1 MSIFFYFLNLI
12 SLIFFSNQQQNNYID
27 EYFNINSTGQP
38 LSDDCLCNLDPKAC
52 NYLCCCD
59 DKCSDDTK
67 RQWRER
73 SKCIDEKDTV
83 GIFSDRCI
91 EQHLMVFYNKRR
103 GLKKEEATEDISN
116 SNKMIKNFCFSMDN
130 SKTMSRDIQTVNFKT
145 PVTMPGDNQI
155 KIDSNSQDYL
165 SINDIDN
172 QPFSNNEHF
181 SLYSGIDCNHFREI
195 EKFTNANF
203 TCSMNREKNSRIRE
217 AINNNIRIN
226 DKLCNLTNVYKLE
239 NGLLNYQREQ
249 TITSLID
256 SEFIVEIEFIIKMQ
270 NYDASDLQCSI
281 NLIKT
286 SSSSDGN
293 ILFKNSVIFSNRDK
307 VPYRYSGTNGYLN
320 GYPLK
325 ILSKQNNQIFN
336 EYYIVG
342 RNQDGDCR
350 NKTDD
355 DMNNYLYYD
364 DKPFLFNQ
372 DYIYKCHL
380 SETDN
385 IAQTILYQRLDN
397 IQNIAKYGDSNYQQI
412 NNDNYW
418 INVTN
423 NIDLNNRNN
432 TYIKMNIYL
441 GTKKIGVNSF
451 KYIYKVILNNIK
463 GDYNT
468 LSLDIKYYD
477 LDKTTEHEE
486 KPNYPTF
493 IPSMP
498 ADLLDPLIYSQV
510 DK

>member
-1 MSIFFYFLNLI
+1 MSHFFYFLNLI
-12 SLIFFSNQQQNNYID
+12 SLIFFSNQQNYID
-27 EYFNINSTGQP
+27 DYFNIESKDQP
-38 LSDDCLCNLDPKAC
+38 VSDDCLCNINTEAC

-67 RQWRER
+67 KQWRER

-145 PVTMPGDNQI
+145 PDSMPDLNQI
-155 KIDSNSQDYL
+155 SKDKSSSQDYL
-165 SINDIDN
+165 SNNN
-172 QPFSNNEHF
+172 QLFSKNEHF

-203 TCSMNREKNSRIRE
+203 TCSMDINLNGNIRD
-217 AINNNIRIN
+217 AINNIRIN
-226 DKLCNLTNVYKLE
+226 DKQCNLKNVYKLE
-239 NGLLNYQREQ
+239 NGLLNYQRESN
-249 TITSLID
+249 TNLGTD
-256 SEFIVEIEFIIKMQ
+256 EYIVEIEFIIQMQ

-286 SSSSDGN
+286 TSVTGGN
-293 ILFKNSVIFSNRDK
+293 ILFKNSIIFSNRDK

-336 EYYIVG
+336 EYYILG
-342 RNQDGDCR
+342 RNQNGDCR
-350 NKTDD
+350 ITTNDNTD
-355 DMNNYLYYD
+355 NNYLYYD

-380 SETDN
+380 SDTDN
-385 IAQTILYQRLDN
+385 IEQTILYKRLDN
-397 IQNIAKYGDSNYQQI
+397 IQKIAKYGDSNYQQRT
-412 NNDNYW
+412 NDNYW
-418 INVTN
+418 INIINNV
-423 NIDLNNRNN
+423 NIDNRNN

-477 LDKTTEHEE
+477 LDKTSEHEE